1 AGRPRARDG
10 ARCVYIGYP
19 WSLTECRQI
28 PALFPPVHPG
38 AASPLTTPRRGCGKG
53 NRIAPGGQIARTFVA
68 SRDAFRGGV
77 AGVVLAGR
85 HGTARQLPAPIL
97 AIVPGRGSQTG
108 DPMTALLNPCDRPW
122 SRESNGR
129 PSMAALLKRNV
140 PAGPGRSF
148 RIDLPTL
155 GTAGRQI
162 DDACCCSAYFLVVLL
177 VLLVLTAFTTLAAAG
192 FLAAAFFAAGF
203 LATFF
208 AVVFFAAAGFL
219 ATFFAAGL
227 RAVFFAAAFLTAG
240 FLAAVFLAAFLAA
253 GFFAADFLAVAMVRL
268 SSSSVGSGCPVK
280 AWRNASTSK
289 SLLVA

>member
-148 RIDLPTL
+148 RIDLPAL

-162 DDACCCSAYFLVVLL
+162 DDACCCSTYFLAVLL

-208 AVVFFAAAGFL
+208 A
-219 ATFFAAGL
+219 AGL

-240 FLAAVFLAAFLAA
+240 FLAAVFLAVVFLAAFLAA
-253 GFFAADFLAVAMVRL
+253 GFFAADFLAVA
-268 SSSSVGSGCPVK
+268 
-280 AWRNASTSK
+280 
-289 SLLVA
+289 